1 MFAVKLVY
9 RKDVDNLQIYLVVKF
24 HIIQLSGL

>member
-9 RKDVDNLQIYLVVKF
+9 RKYVDKLLIYLVVKF
-24 HIIQLSGL
+24 HIIWLSGF